1 MEYFQSFIIFIVGVL
16 LILARN
22 ELLNL
27 ITLQQ
32 QKSDMFFGKHEKVY
46 AKQLQVSKFLIVLM
60 GVFFVFVAILRL
72 L

>member
-1 MEYFQSFIIFIVGVL
+1 MEYFQSLIIFIVGVL

-32 QKSDMFFGKHEKVY
+32 QKSDMFFAKPEKGY
-46 AKQLQVSKFLIVLM
+46 AKQSQISKFLIVLM

>member
-32 QKSDMFFGKHEKVY
+32 EKSDMFFGKPEKRY
-46 AKQLQVSKFLIVLM
+46 AKQSQISKFLILLM
-60 GVFFVFVAILRL
+60 GAFFVFVAILRL